1 MKKLILLCLFLF
13 PLALIAQDQY
23 QYSLRTRFWSNKGQ
37 DEGSIHPIGNGEML
51 VYGQGPNIHR
61 VFGAPYSAPNY
72 LQMSVEEKERML
84 KVESKREKNTAIWHH
99 NFFREGK
106 QIARIVDYILPD
118 KNIFFRE
125 IDAGEELQFRITVP
139 PEVNAFPTPNYF
151 KYVKDEKVA
160 SYILRSPSGSIFFVQ
175 NPIPR
180 ELCMIILGT
189 GEIDFSEMTGRD
201 FYVNIKP
208 GKSRIIFSN
217 SKTYPENVGNMEFVL
232 KNPDKDYIAQSRKY
246 WYDFSARRFDFASKI
261 PTANALKDTIL
272 DAIDGVSILIKAQQS
287 SSGGVMAGHIYNMA
301 YVRDMS
307 GVLRGLLALGYIP
320 EARAILDFWI
330 HKYSLFGKVLCA
342 DGMDNDAA
350 RLLLT
355 NDEVEVPA
363 YLIQDCFLYYDAT
376 KDEEFLKKSFPMMQW
391 AFEVQLP
398 HLIEGMTE
406 FSGDETYIA
415 GGTYPGQLLYH
426 GSAESTLLFITG
438 GEKLIDW
445 ASKQGLWKGEKLEGN
460 RQKVAMAK
468 SKYKSNFMVGD
479 VFYANNPN
487 REKVAGTPRFRFG
500 FCAIHGKDQKTPLIT
515 WTERDGKGRYI
526 CPDCRN
532 KVVPE
537 SNPIDPNKRYIL
549 NSVSL
554 VPGLL
559 GSDLFS
565 PAEIAQII
573 KPGVEIFRMKGSV
586 PSNIEGIRS
595 LGYDYGLLLY
605 NLVKLN
611 DPLKEKL
618 VRKTLRLL
626 DPTGAWVE
634 YYDNDKP
641 YNCRTR
647 PWESAMNIEALIEY
661 LK

>member
-1 MKKLILLCLFLF
+1 MKNLILIFLLFATSTL
-13 PLALIAQDQY
+13 LAQE
-23 QYSLRTRFWSNKGQ
+23 YSLRTRVWSNKGV

-51 VYGQGPNIHR
+51 VYFQGPNIHR

-72 LQMSVEEKERML
+72 MQMFLEETARTF
-84 KVESKREKNTAIWHH
+84 KVESRREKNTAIWHH
-99 NFFREGK
+99 TFFKNGK
-106 QIARIVDYILPD
+106 SIVQMTDYMLSD
-118 KNIFFRE
+118 KNILFRD
-125 IDAGEELQFRITVP
+125 IDAQEELRFKVAIP
-139 PEVNAFPTPNYF
+139 AEVNAFQTSGYF
-151 KYVKDEKVA
+151 NSLNNENVA
-160 SYILRSPSGSIFFVQ
+160 SYVLRSPSGSTFFVQ
-175 NPIPR
+175 NPIPL
-180 ELCMIILGT
+180 ELCMIIAGT
-189 GEIDFSEMTGRD
+189 GSIEFSALSGHD
-201 FYVNIKP
+201 FYVTIKP
-208 GKSRIIFSN
+208 GKSRLILSN
-217 SKTYPENVGNMEFVL
+217 SKTYPENIFNMEMVL
-232 KNPDKDYIAQSRKY
+232 KNPSSDYISLSRKY
-246 WYDFSARRFDFASKI
+246 WQDFSSRRINFASRI
-261 PTANALKDTIL
+261 PDTNALKDSIL
-272 DAIDGVSILIKAQQS
+272 DAIDGVSVLIKAQQS
-287 SSGGVMAGHIYNMA
+287 TSGGVMAGHIYNMA

-330 HKYSLFGKVLCA
+330 HKYTAFGKVLCA

-363 YLIQDCFLYYDAT
+363 YLIQDCFQYYKYT
-376 KDEEFLKKSFPMMQW
+376 HDEEFLKKAFPMMQW

-398 HLIEGMTE
+398 HLVEGMTE

-415 GGTYPGQLLYH
+415 GGTYPGQLIYH

-438 GEKLIDW
+438 GEKLCDW
-445 ASKQGLWKGEKLEGN
+445 AAKQGIWRGEKLEQY
-460 RQKVAMAK
+460 RQKVALAK
-468 SKYKSNFMVGD
+468 SRYKSNFMADGI
-479 VFYANNPN
+479 FYANNPQ
-487 REKVAGTPRFRFG
+487 REKIAGAPRFRFG

-515 WTERDGKGRYI
+515 WTERDVQGRYI

-532 KVVPE
+532 KVVPVR
-537 SNPIDPNKRYIL
+537 NPIDPNKRYIL

-554 VPGLL
+554 VPCLL
-559 GSDLFS
+559 ESDLFS
-565 PAEIAQII
+565 KAEIKDII
-573 KPGVEIFRMKGSV
+573 RPGLEIYRIKGSV
-586 PSNIEGIRS
+586 PSNIEGNRS

-647 PWESAMNIEALIEY
+647 PWESAMNIEALVEY
-661 LK
+661 IK

>member
-1 MKKLILLCLFLF
+1 MKKFIFICLIFNTFTLFS
-13 PLALIAQDQY
+13 QDKY
-23 QYSLRTRFWSNKGQ
+23 QYSLRTRIWSNKGV
-37 DEGSIHPIGNGEML
+37 DDGSIHPIGNGEML

-72 LQMSVEEKERML
+72 MQMTIQENERTL

-99 NFFREGK
+99 FFYNDGRL
-106 QIARIVDYILPD
+106 IAQMVDYILSD
-118 KNIFFRE
+118 RNVFFRD
-125 IDAGEELQFRITVP
+125 IDTKEPLKFKVTVP
-139 PEVNAFPTPNYF
+139 SEVNSFSTSNYF
-151 KYVKDEKVA
+151 KYVKNENVA
-160 SYILRSPSGSIFFVQ
+160 SYLLRSPSGSIFFVQ
-175 NPIPR
+175 NPIPM
-180 ELCMIILGT
+180 EVCMIIGGT
-189 GEIDFSEMTGRD
+189 GAIEFSEMAGRD
-201 FYVNIKP
+201 FYINLGP
-208 GKSRIIFSN
+208 GKSRLILCN
-217 SKTYPENVGNMEFVL
+217 SKTYPENVTNMEFVL
-232 KNPDKDYIAQSRKY
+232 KNPNTDYISKSRRY
-246 WYDFSARRFDFASKI
+246 WYDFSERRIDFASKI
-261 PTANALKDTIL
+261 PLTNALRDSIL

-320 EARAILDFWI
+320 EAKAILDFWI
-330 HKYSLFGKVLCA
+330 HKYTLFGKVLCA

-363 YLIQDCFLYYDAT
+363 YIVQDCFLYYKAT
-376 KDEEFLKKSFPMMQW
+376 NDNEFMKKAFPMMQW

-398 HLIEGMTE
+398 HLVEGMTE

-415 GGTYPGQLLYH
+415 GGTFPGQLIYE

-438 GEKLIDW
+438 GEKLCNW
-445 ASKQGLWKGEKLEGN
+445 AAQEGLWKGDKLKKYK
-460 RQKVAMAK
+460 QSLALAK
-468 SKYKSNFMVGD
+468 SKYKSNFMESGK
-479 VFYANNPN
+479 FYANNPN

-500 FCAIHGKDQKTPLIT
+500 FCALHGSDQKTPLIT
-515 WTERDGKGRYI
+515 WTERDELGRYV

-532 KVVPE
+532 KVVPMK
-537 SNPIDPNKRYIL
+537 NPIDHQKRYIL

-554 VPGLL
+554 IPAYLE
-559 GSDLFS
+559 SDIFTS
-565 PAEIAQII
+565 DEIKEII
-573 KPGVEIFRMKGSV
+573 KPGVELYKAKGSV
-586 PSNIEGIRS
+586 PSNINGVRS

-605 NLVKLN
+605 NLVRLN

-618 VRKTLRLL
+618 VRKTLHIL

-647 PWESAMNIEALIEY
+647 PWESAINIEALIEY
-661 LK
+661 IK